1 MMPAGLQRTLLT
13 LAGAAVAVLLAVAVS
28 SVAIL
33 AAGASPVTALEAMFD
48 FGDTQNQVV
57 NAIAFILNRA
67 VPLFI
72 AGLAVAIGFR
82 MNLFNIGVEGQYR
95 LAAIVAAFVG
105 SQFVLPAPIQLT
117 VIVVVAM
124 LVGGLYAL
132 IPAVLKVTR
141 GVNEVIATI
150 MLNYI
155 ATNIAAFLVRGPFT
169 GERAAGQLTIS
180 TPELP
185 ESAWFP
191 NLNFLFEMFGLPAPR
206 SGLWGFL
213 AVAVLLGVVVWVVLE
228 RTRFGFEVKA
238 SGLSASAALASGV
251 NPKRMVISAMVLSGA
266 VAGLIGLPEIL
277 GRTHSYG
284 SNFTA
289 GLGFLGIAVALLGR
303 NKPVGIAVAALL
315 FGFLDR
321 AAAPLQF
328 ADIPPS
334 VVAIIQGTIVL
345 MVVIANEITNRMSL
359 RHEERRA
366 ARQLA
371 ATPSQAKTEVAA

>member
-1 MMPAGLQRTLLT
+1 MMPARLQRTLLT
-13 LAGAAVAVLLAVAVS
+13 VAGAVVAVLLAMGIS
-28 SVAIL
+28 SIAIL
-33 AAGASPVTALEAMFD
+33 AAGASPVTALGAMFD
-48 FGDTQNQVV
+48 FGDTQPQVV
-57 NAIAFILNRA
+57 NAITFIVNRA

-95 LAAIVAAFVG
+95 IAAIVAAFVG
-105 SQFVLPAPIQLT
+105 SQFVLPGPIQITL
-117 VIVVVAM
+117 IIVVAM
-124 LVGGLYAL
+124 LVGGLYAF

-141 GVNEVIATI
+141 GVNEVISTI

-155 ATNIAAFLVRGPFT
+155 AINLAAFLVRGPFA
-169 GERAAGQLTIS
+169 GERTEGKLTTS

-191 NLNFLFEMFGLPAPR
+191 DLNVLFEMFGLPAPR
-206 SGLWGFL
+206 GGLWGFL
-213 AVAVLLGVVVWVVLE
+213 MVAILLGVVIWLVLE

-238 SGLSASAALASGV
+238 SGLNPSAALASGV
-251 NPKRMVISAMVLSGA
+251 DAKRMVISAMVLSGA
-266 VAGLIGLPEIL
+266 IAGLIGLPEIL
-277 GRTHSYG
+277 GRTHAYG

-334 VVAIIQGTIVL
+334 VVAIIQGSIVL
-345 MVVIANEITNRMSL
+345 MVVIANEVTSRMSI
-359 RHEERRA
+359 RQEERRA
-366 ARQLA
+366 ARQLGTTQRA
-371 ATPSQAKTEVAA
+371 EVAA